1 MKHGAYQHYVVDV
14 GVKKTANEKTLKA
27 QDILVIDPYMGAVRK
42 LIDCP
47 YLGKKCYSGN
57 DFKKIRY

>member
-1 MKHGAYQHYVVDV
+1 MVDV

-42 LIDCP
+42 LTDCP